1 MELEQLFFDTK
12 LLCGGELSL
21 AEFLLYYDMC
31 MRRYLTLY
39 PKKLLLPH
47 GEYVRPERLE
57 GSCDLPDSFYF
68 AILYYISGIFLEN
81 AAMFADADKH
91 AEKAYLALWKEAA
104 RGKRL
109 AGDRW

>member
-12 LLCGGELSL
+12 LLCKGELSL
-21 AEFLLYYDMC
+21 ADFLLYYDMGVN
-31 MRRYLTLY
+31 RFLTRY

-57 GSCDLPDSFYF
+57 GNFVLPDCFYF
-68 AILYYISGIFLEN
+68 AILYFIGGIFLGNEV
-81 AAMFADADKH
+81 MFADADKH
-91 AEKAYLALWKEAA
+91 AEEAYLSLWKEAA

-109 AGDRW
+109 KGDRW